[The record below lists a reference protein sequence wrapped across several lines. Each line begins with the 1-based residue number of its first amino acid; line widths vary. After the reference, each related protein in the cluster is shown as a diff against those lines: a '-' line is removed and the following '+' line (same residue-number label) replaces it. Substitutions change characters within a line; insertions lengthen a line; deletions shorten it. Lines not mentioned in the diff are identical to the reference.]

1 MLALAFA
8 FALALAVPAAVSP
21 QATVP
26 LQMGVGISPDSVTV
40 GQHFVV
46 VLKVR
51 APRGATIEFPM
62 EIDSATAASPTAT
75 RIIGKP
81 VVQTVPDSTG
91 AASTAA
97 YRLAAWDTGPQRF
110 GLGDVVVRL
119 GPDTKY
125 ISTASYSV
133 HVNSVLP
140 DDSALRVPKPPRAAI
155 EILPFNWIPL
165 AMLALALVAAALLW
179 RLLIWYR
186 RRRAAPLD
194 PFTRAEHEFMRVEAM
209 GLVAAGEGERHAAL
223 MSDVMRDYLAARV
236 DAIERSHT
244 SSELLAAS
252 GQIHSAARGLGEL
265 LWRTDLIKFA
275 GIRVPSD
282 EAEKLGSASRSVV
295 GAVESHLVETESE
308 AEEKR
313 AA

>member
-1 MLALAFA
+1 MAIAFA
-8 FALALAVPAAVSP
+8 FALALAVPAAVSA
-21 QATVP
+21 QAAVP

-62 EIDSATAASPTAT
+62 EIDSATAASATAT

-81 VVQTVPDSTG
+81 VVQAVPDSMG

-119 GPDTKY
+119 GTDTKY

-140 DDSALRVPKPPRAAI
+140 DDSALRVSKPPRAAI

-165 AMLALALVAAALLW
+165 VILALALVAAALLW

-194 PFTRAEHEFMRVEAM
+194 PFTRAEREFMRVAAM

-223 MSDVMRDYLAARV
+223 MSDVMRDYLAERV
-236 DAIERSHT
+236 DGIERSHT

-275 GIRVPSD
+275 GIRVPPD